1 VYYRLVA
8 AERVRPQSSSNL
20 PPELRRRLDRT
31 RSGLLRVHKA
41 LLDEERV
48 WFERAEGRAE
58 GNAEFL
64 QIVIHHSWF
73 AWLRPVSELVAL
85 IDATLASSDPVATGD
100 AEALVIEA
108 RRLLRPDENG
118 DAFQRRYYRAM
129 QQTPEVVLAHADALR
144 LIGKDV

>member
-85 IDATLASSDPVATGD
+85 IDATLASSD